1 MTITTQRSIP
11 IPRVKI
17 DRLIKYLIYLSERG
31 EVSVKELKDS
41 NLDFGR
47 GRGDIT
53 RFYKM
58 IQLVEIHED
67 KVRLTRSGKTLCRY
81 LSTNTLLGYNMFH
94 KILYN
99 KIIPYRL
106 MIDLVCKYGS
116 MSEHEL
122 YLMVNEELS
131 KISPSS
137 WINNVAY
144 KTLLGLALDLKVVER
159 RGKEVLCN
167 VASNYEEIFR
177 KCLLDASVD
186 MSGRYVISISEFL
199 KCIESEGLRIPVEN
213 IQNLASIE
221 PLITPKL
228 SSNNV
233 EYVIINDLD
242 LFIRELLRILE
253 DISDRLSD
261 DHGNV

>member
-17 DRLIKYLIYLSERG
+17 DRLIKYLMYLSEKG
-31 EVSVKELKDS
+31 EVNVKELKDS

-58 IQLVEIHED
+58 IQIVEIHED
-67 KVRLTRSGKTLCRY
+67 KVRLTRSGKMLCRY
-81 LSTNTLLGYNMFH
+81 LSTNTLLGYRVFH
-94 KILYN
+94 RILYN

-106 MIDLVCKYGS
+106 MIDLVCKHGS
-116 MSEHEL
+116 TSEHEL

-144 KTLLGLALDLKVVER
+144 KTLLGLALDLKVIER
-159 RGKEVLCN
+159 RGKEVLCS
-167 VASNYEEIFR
+167 VTSNYEEIFR
-177 KCLLDASVD
+177 KCLLGASVD
-186 MSGRYVISISEFL
+186 MLGRYVISISEFL
-199 KCIESEGLRIPVEN
+199 KCVEAEGLKISMKN

-228 SSNNV
+228 SSNSV
-233 EYVIINDLD
+233 EYIIINDLD
-242 LFIRELLRILE
+242 LFIRELLKVLE
-253 DISDRLSD
+253 EISDKLGD
-261 DHGNV
+261 DCGNV